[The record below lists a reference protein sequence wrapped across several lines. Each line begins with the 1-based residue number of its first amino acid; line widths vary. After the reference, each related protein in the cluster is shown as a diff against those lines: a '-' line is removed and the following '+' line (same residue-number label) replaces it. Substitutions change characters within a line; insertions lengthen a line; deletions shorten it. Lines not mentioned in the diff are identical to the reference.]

1 MRLYVIALQGR
12 VFALE
17 ADGERTVWDLKGAV
31 AKHSNV
37 APPMQCISCGG
48 KALDNGMTLRECAGA
63 ANVLTLDMS
72 PRSLPVAVRTLAGEF
87 DVEARTVP
95 ELRERIQQRT
105 GINAARQRLF
115 VDDEE
120 HTQNGATLVQL
131 PVGVVD
137 VRKVSVEG
145 MFLLVHRWGRN
156 DTHEVSCDAD
166 DTILAVKGN
175 LERLGFPPGG
185 ELLVD
190 SVPLEDGL
198 TLRECGITEGTYVAH
213 AV

>member
-145 MFLLVHRWGRN
+145 MFLLVHRWGQWTAGSSAATRRPRPGQSPAR
-156 DTHEVSCDAD
+156 VLWPLSASC
-166 DTILAVKGN
+166 L
-175 LERLGFPPGG
+175 PP
-185 ELLVD
+185 LDPRVH
-190 SVPLEDGL
+190 P
-198 TLRECGITEGTYVAH
+198 A
-213 AV
+213 A